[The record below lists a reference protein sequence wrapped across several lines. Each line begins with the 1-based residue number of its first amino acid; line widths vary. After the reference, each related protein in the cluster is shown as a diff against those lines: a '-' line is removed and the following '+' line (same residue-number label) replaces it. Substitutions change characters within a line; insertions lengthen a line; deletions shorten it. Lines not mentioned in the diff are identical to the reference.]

1 LTIRPAPAAIAA
13 VFLLSLCGPGPAI
26 ALKPDPHYPST
37 PGDFG
42 IVFDEVAFA
51 TADSL
56 TLRGWFIPAQDT
68 AGIALDLLGRHLSVP
83 PELRRERRPYA
94 PSPGSR
100 GPVIVMCDGDA
111 GNMAYAL
118 FFAHHWFTQGFHVF
132 MFDWRGFG
140 ESDPW
145 PMAADLLCIPEFLTD
160 YDAAIDCVKARPEV
174 DRRRIGLF
182 GYSTGAYLSFAML
195 VRRSDI
201 HAFVGRGIMTNF
213 ADLVEV
219 LRVVDPERGFRAPR
233 GYPPDLEPVRAAP
246 RVQAPVFLI
255 VGAEDQRTPPW
266 MTRRVAAL
274 VPGSIEVWEV
284 PGAAHVGTGGPE
296 LTNYPRFFER
306 VLAFYRTHLE
316 VPSP

>member
-1 LTIRPAPAAIAA
+1 MY
-13 VFLLSLCGPGPAI
+13 GPGPCL

-42 IVFDEVAFA
+42 ILFDEVAFA

-56 TLRGWFIPAQDT
+56 TLRGWFIPAQDS

-83 PELRRERRPYA
+83 PELRRERRPYE
-94 PSPGSR
+94 PSPGPR

-118 FFAHHWFTQGFHVF
+118 FFARHWFTQGFHVF

-145 PMAADLLCIPEFLTD
+145 PMDADLLCIPEFLTD
-160 YDAAIDCVKARPEV
+160 YDAAIDCAKARPEV

-195 VRRSDI
+195 ARRSDI
-201 HAFVGRGIMTNF
+201 HAFVGRGIMTSF

-233 GYPPDLEPVRAAP
+233 DYPPDLEPVRAAP

-274 VPGSIEVWEV
+274 VPGPIEVWEV
-284 PGAAHVGTGGPE
+284 PGATHGGTRGPE
-296 LTNYPRFFER
+296 LTNYPWFFER
-306 VLAFYRTHLE
+306 VLAFYQRTLKRL
-316 VPSP
+316 PPDGPTAPPQ